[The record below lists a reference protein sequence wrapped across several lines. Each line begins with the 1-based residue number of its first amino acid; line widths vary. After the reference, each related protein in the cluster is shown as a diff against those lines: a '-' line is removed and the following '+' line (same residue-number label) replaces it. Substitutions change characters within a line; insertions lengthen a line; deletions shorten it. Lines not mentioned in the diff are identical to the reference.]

1 MKLLTLS
8 LLASFAFGAVSLAA
22 PFAHAADDSKVG
34 YVDMARAFNELEDS
48 KQAKEALKKDFDGK
62 QKQLDEAQNKL
73 KAKKDDFD
81 AKSAM
86 MKPDV
91 KSQKQ
96 DELQKDFASLQQTY
110 MQLQQDLSKR
120 EGALVQDITRKLR
133 KVVEKIGDREN
144 YAMILDIGE
153 GVLYY
158 KRHQDITDQIIREY
172 NKEYGT
178 STAKEASA
186 ANAAAAKTK

>member
-1 MKLLTLS
+1 MKRFKLPVLALVASS
-8 LLASFAFGAVSLAA
+8 LLAATASAA
-22 PFAHAADDSKVG
+22 EDKVG

-48 KQAKEALKKDFDGK
+48 KQAKDQLKKDFEGK

-73 KAKKDDFD
+73 KAKKDEFD

-86 MKPDV
+86 MKPEV
-91 KSQKQ
+91 KQQKQ
-96 DELQKDFASLQQTY
+96 DELQKDFAQLQQTY
-110 MQLQQDLSKR
+110 MGLQQDLSKR

-133 KVVEKIGDREN
+133 KVVEKLGDREA
-144 YAMILDIGE
+144 YAMILDIGD

-158 KRHQDITDQIIREY
+158 KRHQDITDQVIREY

-178 STAKEASA
+178 STAKEAA
-186 ANAAAAKTK
+186 AQNKK

>member
-1 MKLLTLS
+1 MKYPKFLAVT
-8 LLASFAFGAVSLAA
+8 LLAISFVSLSFAGV
-22 PFAHAADDSKVG
+22 AHAEEKVG

-48 KQAKEALKKDFDGK
+48 KQAKDQLKRDFDGK
-62 QKQLDEAQNKL
+62 QKTLDEAQNKL
-73 KAKKDDFD
+73 KAKKDEFD

-86 MKPDV
+86 MKVEV
-91 KSQKQ
+91 KQQKQ
-96 DELQKDFASLQQTY
+96 EELQKDFATLQQTY

-133 KVVEKIGDREN
+133 KIVEKVGDRDN
-144 YAMILDIGE
+144 YGMILDIGE
-153 GVLYY
+153 TVLYY
-158 KRHQDITDQIIREY
+158 KRHQDITDTVIREY

-186 ANAAAAKTK
+186 AAAKK

>member
-1 MKLLTLS
+1 MKHLKLPFLAVVASS
-8 LLASFAFGAVSLAA
+8 LLAATASAN
-22 PFAHAADDSKVG
+22 DKVG

-48 KQAKEALKKDFDGK
+48 KQAKEQLKKDFDGK

-73 KAKKDDFD
+73 KAKKDEFD

-86 MKPDV
+86 MKPEV
-91 KSQKQ
+91 KQQKQ
-96 DELQKDFASLQQTY
+96 DELQKDFAQLQQTY

-133 KVVEKIGDREN
+133 KVVEKLGDRES
-144 YAMILDIGE
+144 YSMILDIGD

-158 KRHQDITDQIIREY
+158 KRHLDITDQVIREY

-178 STAKEASA
+178 STAKEA
-186 ANAAAAKTK
+186 AAASNKK

>member
-1 MKLLTLS
+1 MKRFKVPFLALVASS
-8 LLASFAFGAVSLAA
+8 LLAATANAA
-22 PFAHAADDSKVG
+22 EDKVG

-48 KQAKEALKKDFDGK
+48 KQAKEQLKKDFDLK

-73 KAKKDDFD
+73 KAKKDEFD

-86 MKPDV
+86 MKPEV
-91 KSQKQ
+91 KQQKQ
-96 DELQKDFASLQQTY
+96 DELQKDFAQLQQTY
-110 MQLQQDLSKR
+110 MGLQQDLSKR

-133 KVVEKIGDREN
+133 KVVEKLGDRES
-144 YAMILDIGE
+144 YAMILDIGD

-158 KRHQDITDQIIREY
+158 KRHQDITDQVIREY

-178 STAKEASA
+178 STAKEAA
-186 ANAAAAKTK
+186 AQNKK

>member
-1 MKLLTLS
+1 MNCFRLPLIAAIALGALS
-8 LLASFAFGAVSLAA
+8 IAA
-22 PFAHAADDSKVG
+22 PAHAQDAKVG

-48 KQAKEALKKDFDGK
+48 KQAKDALKKDFDVK

-91 KSQKQ
+91 KQQKQ
-96 DELQKDFASLQQTY
+96 DELQKDFATLQQTY

-133 KVVEKIGDREN
+133 KVVEKVGDRDG
-144 YAMILDIGE
+144 YAMILDIGDT
-153 GVLYY
+153 VLYY
-158 KRHQDITDQIIREY
+158 KRHLDITDQIIREY

-178 STAKEASA
+178 STAKDTSA
-186 ANAAAAKTK
+186 TTAPAPQKKP

>member
-1 MKLLTLS
+1 MKHLKLPLLVLVATTLLT
-8 LLASFAFGAVSLAA
+8 ATANAA
-22 PFAHAADDSKVG
+22 EDKIG

-48 KQAKEALKKDFDGK
+48 KQAKDQLKKDFDVK

-73 KAKKDDFD
+73 KAKKDEFD

-86 MKPDV
+86 MKPEV
-91 KSQKQ
+91 KQQKQ

-133 KVVEKIGDREN
+133 KVVEKMGDRDG
-144 YAMILDIGE
+144 YAMILDIGD

-158 KRHQDITDQIIREY
+158 KRHQDITDTVIREY

-178 STAKEASA
+178 STAKEAASA
-186 ANAAAAKTK
+186 KKQ

>member
-1 MKLLTLS
+1 MKLLNLS
-8 LLASFAFGAVSLAA
+8 LLAAFALGGVTVAA
-22 PFAHAADDSKVG
+22 PLAHAEDPKVG

-48 KQAKEALKKDFDGK
+48 KQAKDQLKKDFDGK
-62 QKQLDEAQNKL
+62 QKLLDEAQNKL
-73 KAKKDDFD
+73 KAKKDEFD

-86 MKPDV
+86 MKPEV
-91 KSQKQ
+91 KQQKQ

-133 KVVEKIGDREN
+133 KVVEKVGDRDN

-153 GVLYY
+153 AVLYY
-158 KRHQDITDQIIREY
+158 KRHQDITDQVIREY
-172 NKEYGT
+172 NKDYGT

-186 ANAAAAKTK
+186 AAAASKK

>member
-1 MKLLTLS
+1 MKLLRLP
-8 LLASFAFGAVSLAA
+8 LLAAIALGAFSAAAA
-22 PFAHAADDSKVG
+22 PAHADDKVG

-73 KAKKDDFD
+73 KSKKDDFD
-81 AKSAM
+81 AKSSM
-86 MKPDV
+86 MKPEV
-91 KSQKQ
+91 RQQKQ
-96 DELQKDFASLQQTY
+96 DELQKDFATLQQTY

-133 KVVEKIGDREN
+133 KVVEKLGDRDG
-144 YAMILDIGE
+144 YTMIFDIGE
-153 GVLYY
+153 SVLYY
-158 KRHQDITDQIIREY
+158 KRHQDITDQVIREY

-186 ANAAAAKTK
+186 AAKK